1 MTLMKND
8 IATVLVT
15 SEQIQQAV
23 EKLGRQLTAEYQSKN
38 PLVIGVLRGAA
49 PFMVDLIRTM
59 DCPLEIDFI
68 DVSSYGEATE
78 SSGTVTILKDID
90 SQVAGRHVLLI
101 EDIVDTGQT
110 LQKLLELFNARGAA
124 TVKVCS
130 LLDKPERRIAPV
142 QADYVGLTIPN
153 EFVVGYGL
161 DFRQHYRNLPY
172 IGVLKPEV
180 YQAAA

>member
-1 MTLMKND
+1 MALMKND

-15 SEQIQQAV
+15 SGQIQQAV

-59 DCPLEIDFI
+59 DCLLEIDFI

-78 SSGTVTILKDID
+78 SSGTVTILKDVD

>member
-1 MTLMKND
+1 MKND

-59 DCPLEIDFI
+59 DCRLEIDFI

>member
-1 MTLMKND
+1 MALMKND

-15 SEQIQQAV
+15 SGQIQQAV

-59 DCPLEIDFI
+59 DCRLEIDFI

>member
-1 MTLMKND
+1 MALMKND

-15 SEQIQQAV
+15 SGQIQQAV

-78 SSGTVTILKDID
+78 SSGTVTILKDVD

>member
-78 SSGTVTILKDID
+78 SSGTVTILKDVD

>member
-1 MTLMKND
+1 MALMKND

-15 SEQIQQAV
+15 SGQIQQAV

-59 DCPLEIDFI
+59 NCRLEIDFI

>member
-1 MTLMKND
+1 MALMKND

-15 SEQIQQAV
+15 SGQIQQAV

-59 DCPLEIDFI
+59 DCRLEIDFI

-130 LLDKPERRIAPV
+130 LLNKPERRIAPV
-142 QADYVGLTIPN
+142 RADYVGLTIPN

-180 YQAAA
+180 YQATA

>member
-1 MTLMKND
+1 MALMKND

-15 SEQIQQAV
+15 SGQIQQAV

-59 DCPLEIDFI
+59 DCRLEIDFI

-78 SSGTVTILKDID
+78 SSGTVTILKDVD

>member
-15 SEQIQQAV
+15 SGQIQQAV

-78 SSGTVTILKDID
+78 SSGTVTILKDVD